1 MKLSRRHL
9 TLAGAALLLGG
20 KWTASRSINTK
31 RPALLPDPGLLAPGD
46 WFFRRTN
53 SVPGLLSRQADPD
66 SPFSHVGIVSR
77 SPDGWRVVHATPA
90 DETGAGG
97 VRADPVHLFAE
108 HLSVSAIAVARCIN
122 ATTTQRQKMAAAAL
136 GFIGRPFDG
145 LFDGEDES
153 KLYCTELVWRAAT
166 AAKISLNHPFRPV
179 TTLFG
184 RRTVITLSALTRQPG
199 LEWQLRGGIP

>member
-20 KWTASRSINTK
+20 KWTASRSINTR

-53 SVPGLLSRQADPD
+53 SIPGLLSHQADPD
-66 SPFSHVGIVSR
+66 STFSHVGIVSR
-77 SPDGWRVVHATPA
+77 SPDGWMVVHATPA
-90 DETGAGG
+90 DETGAGC

-108 HLSVSAIAVARCIN
+108 HLSVSAIAVARYIN
-122 ATTTQRQKMAAAAL
+122 ATSTQRQKMAAAAR

-145 LFDGEDES
+145 LFDSEDES
-153 KLYCTELVWRAAT
+153 ELYCTELVWRAAT
-166 AAKISLNHPFRPV
+166 AAGISLNRPLRPL

-184 RRTVITLSALTRQPG
+184 SRTVISLTALTQQPG
-199 LEWQLRGGIP
+199 LEWLLREGAP